1 MQGLAP
7 RRPMAGLRF
16 AVPEIADYEVRRE
29 LTRIGS
35 ARGLA
40 KLDEIAETFSFLP
53 VDRSVWLRA
62 ADLWAR
68 ARNAGIPTAA
78 DAALDGD
85 VILAATA
92 QVAAEQGDQVIVVSA
107 NTRHLG
113 RFVDA
118 KTWESLRRLSNAQEH
133 RPVTPEVISDDILAT
148 HAQNDETQSYFST
161 ARAILRIISA
171 SSIPIQQCPSPGPNV
186 IVPP

>member
-1 MQGLAP
+1 MSTLHLFDTRPLGMVAHP
-7 RRPMAGLRF
+7 RGTARTRACKDWFRAALMAGLRF

-118 KTWESLRRLSNAQEH
+118 KTWESL
-133 RPVTPEVISDDILAT
+133 
-148 HAQNDETQSYFST
+148 
-161 ARAILRIISA
+161 
-171 SSIPIQQCPSPGPNV
+171 
-186 IVPP
+186 